1 MIPFIRSFTELMVIT
16 KSRDQYERDLQ
27 RNEPISLSEESGQRK
42 RYLNS
47 KYEKKVDLPVLQKTK
62 RRKWIKRKEAISRF
76 FDNLDYS
83 GQIQSSYDLTLLERQ
98 RNYDYKDVA

>member
-16 KSRDQYERDLQ
+16 KSRDQYETDIQ
-27 RNEPISLSEESGQRK
+27 RNDTLCLSEESGQRK

-47 KYEKKVDLPVLQKTK
+47 EYEKKVDLPVLPKTK
-62 RRKWIKRKEAISRF
+62 RRKWIKSKEAISRF